1 MKIARR
7 TQRLTL
13 TQSKYVLICLTKKNK
28 VLILARITTVPL
40 PFQDYEFQ
48 ILTYRALQDPIAS
61 PLKKPKMECASDNI
75 IEEVGFMPEKT

>member
-1 MKIARR
+1 M
-7 TQRLTL
+7 
-13 TQSKYVLICLTKKNK
+13 ICLTKKNK
-28 VLILARITTVPL
+28 VLILARISTVPL

-75 IEEVGFMPEKT
+75 IEEVRFMPEKT